1 MQTVTVNAA
10 SHRYDIL
17 IGNNLLNQFD
27 LFAPHI
33 GKKVAII
40 TNETVAQWYLSPLET
55 MLREHQIDVFSV
67 ILPDGEQ
74 YKNHDSLNQIYDAL
88 LANHAD
94 RKTTLIALGGGV
106 IGDMTGFAAATYQR
120 GVPFI
125 QIPTTLLSQV
135 DSSVGGKTAINHPRG
150 KNMIGAFYQPRLVLA
165 DLDTLATLP
174 EREFAAGMA
183 EVIKYALL
191 GDADFLVWLENH
203 LPQIQQLEPQLLAQM
218 VAHCCQMKADI
229 VAEDETE
236 QGVRAHLN
244 LGHTFGHAIEA
255 HMGYGNWLH
264 GEAVAAGMILAAE
277 LSVQLGSL
285 KTEDVARIAQII
297 QAAKLPI
304 LPPQFAFDD
313 WIAHMR
319 HDKKVEHGKM
329 RFITLQRLGAAQ
341 ISTIDNTDI
350 LKNTLAK
357 FTA

>member
-55 MLREHQIDVFSV
+55 MLRKHQIDVFSV

-203 LPQIQQLEPQLLAQM
+203 LPKIQQLEPQLLAQM

>member
-27 LFAPHI
+27 LFAPHM

-55 MLREHQIDVFSV
+55 MLRKHQIDVFSV

-203 LPQIQQLEPQLLAQM
+203 LPKIQQLEPQLLAQM

>member
-27 LFAPHI
+27 LFAPHM

-55 MLREHQIDVFSV
+55 MLRKHQIDVFSV

-203 LPQIQQLEPQLLAQM
+203 LPKIQQLEPQLLAQM

-341 ISTIDNTDI
+341 ISTIDNSDI

>member
-55 MLREHQIDVFSV
+55 MLRKHQIDVFSV

-341 ISTIDNTDI
+341 ISTIDNSDI

>member
-40 TNETVAQWYLSPLET
+40 TNETVAQWYLLPLET

-203 LPQIQQLEPQLLAQM
+203 LRQIQQLEPQLLAQM

>member
-1 MQTVTVNAA
+1 MQTVTVHAP

-17 IGNNLLNQFD
+17 IGNNLLNQFE

-40 TNETVAQWYLSPLET
+40 TNDTVAKWYLSPLEKL
-55 MLREHQIDVFSV
+55 LRDNQIDVFSV

-74 YKNHDSLNQIYDAL
+74 HKNHDSLNQIYDAL
-88 LANHAD
+88 LEHHAD

-191 GDADFLVWLENH
+191 GDVDFLAWLENN
-203 LPQIQQLEPQLLAQM
+203 LTQIQQLDADLLAKM

-255 HMGYGNWLH
+255 QMGYGNWLH
-264 GEAVAAGMILAAE
+264 GEAVAAGMVLAAE

-285 KTEDVARIAQII
+285 KAEDVARIAHII
-297 QAAKLPI
+297 QAAKLPDT
-304 LPPQFAFDD
+304 PPKFAFDE
-313 WIAHMR
+313 WLAHMR
-319 HDKKVEHGKM
+319 HDKKVEHGTM
-329 RFITLQRLGAAQ
+329 RFITLNRLGEAQ
-341 ISTIDNTDI
+341 ISAIDDMNI

>member
-27 LFAPHI
+27 LFAPHM

-55 MLREHQIDVFSV
+55 MLRKHQIDVFSV

-203 LPQIQQLEPQLLAQM
+203 LPQIQQLEPNLLAQM